1 MPQQPTPSSDPDS
14 TTQSLLLRQIR
25 FTSLLQSLH
34 DGLAELAD
42 LVDPLIR
49 KRIMMMLRDIE
60 SVVRE
65 DTLWS
70 EFVQRYDVI
79 FSSYLSRLSRD
90 FPDLTA
96 SELRLCA
103 LLRLPMQS
111 KDIATLLHCSVRS
124 IEKHR
129 ERIRRKLQLDPKSN
143 LVHFLLTRYVD
154 DPV

>member
-1 MPQQPTPSSDPDS
+1 MLQPSTPSNDQDR
-14 TTQSLLLRQIR
+14 TTQSMLLRQIR
-25 FTSLLQSLH
+25 LTSQLQSLH
-34 DGLAELAD
+34 DALTELAD
-42 LVDPLIR
+42 LVDPIIR
-49 KRIMMMLRDIE
+49 KRIMMLLRDID
-60 SVVRE
+60 SAVRE
-65 DTLWS
+65 DDLWI
-70 EFVQRYDVI
+70 EFIRRYDI
-79 FSSYLSRLSRD
+79 MFSSYLSKLARD

-154 DPV
+154 EPA